1 MAGGDAVQIAL
12 PVYKVV
18 LENEHVRVLDTR
30 TGPGDSSEMH
40 IHPNVVGYA
49 ISYCTWGLTG
59 PDGTTVLVAV
69 KAGETFYLDA
79 VDHSAHDAGTTG
91 PTLVDRTEEVGSRSN
106 PPDWKKRQMPRH

>member
-1 MAGGDAVQIAL
+1 MAGGDAVQIAP

-40 IHPNVVGYA
+40 IHPNMVGYA
-49 ISYCTWGLTG
+49 ISDCTWDLTG

-69 KAGETFYLDA
+69 NVGETFYLDA
-79 VDHSAHDAGTTG
+79 VDHSAHDVGTTG
-91 PTLVDRTEEVGSRSN
+91 SHALLIELN
-106 PPDWKKRQMPRH
+106 K

>member
-1 MAGGDAVQIAL
+1 MAGGDAVQIAP

-49 ISYCTWGLTG
+49 ISDCTWDLTG

-69 KAGETFYLDA
+69 KAGKTVYLDA
-79 VDHSAHDAGTTG
+79 VDYPAHD
-91 PTLVDRTEEVGSRSN
+91 VGAIGSHALLIEL
-106 PPDWKKRQMPRH
+106 KE